1 MKPSFTLAV
10 VLCFAALMAVVMGA
24 ALSTL
29 IDGALLSQT
38 LGLDLLASETAAK
51 QREVLERV
59 FRRATTGM
67 LTQRNATK
75 RVGYPFVPP
84 SPDAASQAVNATS
97 AHRQWMA
104 LALAAARTIPQFSVI
119 GVRWAGT
126 GATLLAVRGAG
137 VTRG

>member
-67 LTQRNATK
+67 LTQRK
-75 RVGYPFVPP
+75 LDEVV
-84 SPDAASQAVNATS
+84 
-97 AHRQWMA
+97 
-104 LALAAARTIPQFSVI
+104 
-119 GVRWAGT
+119 
-126 GATLLAVRGAG
+126 
-137 VTRG
+137 VTRDGARRSVQLFAQSGVWLTPSFYWATDRKSVG